1 LLAGFQT
8 FRCTEDYTIF
18 GGSNIPMKNT
28 QNYKSLFLLDPEI
41 TFLNFGSFGA
51 CPKPIF
57 ENFLNWQYQME
68 SEPVQ
73 FIAVKGAA
81 HMKTSR
87 EALAKFINC
96 NADDLVFTPNPSFAV
111 NIIAKNFKLNEGDQI
126 LSTNIEYGATE
137 RTWNYYCSKFGALFV
152 KARIQL
158 PVQSKGEFLDQFW
171 KSYSPKTKAVFISH
185 ITSATGIIL
194 PVKEICE
201 RAKELGLITIVDGAH
216 APGHVKLNLAELK
229 ADYYTGACHKW
240 MMTPKGS
247 SFLFVKKEFQN
258 DLDPLIISWGYKS
271 DSPSNS
277 QFIDY
282 HQFNGTRDFSAYLT
296 IPKAIEF
303 MNDFNW
309 TEVSNRCKKMVMDNA
324 IRFCE
329 LMETEPLAPLNN
341 DFFGQMFSIPIGT
354 SNADELYKI
363 LFNKYRIEIPVAR
376 GDGKF
381 YLRYSMNA
389 FNSQDDLDH
398 LFDAMKEIK
407 SQTAL
412 LYKP

>member
-1 LLAGFQT
+1 
-8 FRCTEDYTIF
+8 
-18 GGSNIPMKNT
+18 MKTTN
-28 QNYKSLFLLDPEI
+28 NFKSQFLLDPKI

-57 ENFLNWQYQME
+57 ENYLNWQYLLE

-73 FIAVKGAA
+73 FIAVNGAA

-96 NADDLVFTPNPSFAV
+96 NADDIVYTPNPSFAV
-111 NIIAKNFKLNEGDQI
+111 NIIAKNLKLKEGDEI

-137 RTWNYYCSKFGALFV
+137 RTWNYYCKIQGAHFV
-152 KARIQL
+152 KAQIQL
-158 PVQSKGEFLDQFW
+158 PVQSKEELLEQFW
-171 KSYSPKTKAVFISH
+171 KSYSSKTKVVFLSH
-185 ITSATGIIL
+185 ITSSTGLVL

-216 APGHVKLNLAELK
+216 APGHVKLDLKELK
-229 ADYYTGACHKW
+229 ADFYTGACHKW

-247 SFLFVKKEFQN
+247 SFLFVKKEYQK
-258 DLDPLIISWGYKS
+258 DLDPLIISWGYES
-271 DSPSNS
+271 DSPSGS

-303 MNDFNW
+303 MEEYKW
-309 TEVSNRCKKMVMDNA
+309 TEVSEMCKKIVLDNA
-324 IRFCE
+324 PRFCE

-341 DFFGQMFSIPIGT
+341 EFFGQMFSIPIGT
-354 SNADELYKI
+354 SNPEELYKT
-363 LFNKYRIEIPVAR
+363 LFSKYQIEIPVAR
-376 GDGKF
+376 GNGKF
-381 YLRYSMNA
+381 YLRYSINA
-389 FNSQDDLDH
+389 FNSQKDLDH
-398 LFDAMKEIK
+398 LFEAMKELK
-407 SQTAL
+407 SQTEL
-412 LYKP
+412 LSKP

>member
-1 LLAGFQT
+1 
-8 FRCTEDYTIF
+8 
-18 GGSNIPMKNT
+18 MKNS
-28 QNYKSLFLLDPEI
+28 NNFKSLFLLDPKI

-57 ENFLNWQYQME
+57 ENFLNWQYQLE

-73 FIAVKGAA
+73 FIAVNGAA
-81 HMKTSR
+81 YMKTSR

-96 NADDLVFTPNPSFAV
+96 NSDDIIYTPNPSFAV
-111 NIIAKNFKLNEGDQI
+111 NIIAKNFKLNKGDEI

-137 RTWNYYCSKFGALFV
+137 RTWNYYCNAVGAQFV
-152 KARIQL
+152 KSEIQL
-158 PVQSKGEFLDQFW
+158 PVQSKEEFLNQFW
-171 KSYSPKTKAVFISH
+171 KSYSPKTKAIFISH
-185 ITSATGIIL
+185 ITSATGLIL

-216 APGHVKLNLAELK
+216 VPGHMKLDLSEIK

-247 SFLFVKKEFQN
+247 SFLFVKKKYQN
-258 DLDPLIISWGYKS
+258 ELDPLIISWGYQS

-277 QFIDY
+277 KFIDY

-303 MNDFNW
+303 MDENNW
-309 TEVSNRCKKMVMDNA
+309 TEVSMSCKKMVMENA
-324 IRFCE
+324 NKFCE
-329 LMETEPLAPLNN
+329 LMETKPLAPLNHE
-341 DFFGQMFSIPIGT
+341 FFGQMFSIPIGT
-354 SNADELYKI
+354 SDPNQLYKL
-363 LFNKYRIEIPVAR
+363 LFDKYHIEIPVAR
-376 GDGKF
+376 GNGAF
-381 YLRYSMNA
+381 YLRYSINA
-389 FNSQDDLDH
+389 FNSQSDLDS

-407 SQTAL
+407 SQSTL
-412 LYKP
+412 LFKP